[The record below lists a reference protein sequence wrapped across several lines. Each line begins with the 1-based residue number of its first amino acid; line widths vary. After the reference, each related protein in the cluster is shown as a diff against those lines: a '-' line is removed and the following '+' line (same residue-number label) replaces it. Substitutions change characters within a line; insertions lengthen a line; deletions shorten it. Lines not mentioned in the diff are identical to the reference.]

1 MTYTEIYDS
10 WLNDKRLNAEGRK
23 ELENIKD
30 SKEEIEYT
38 PHIGTCA
45 VYRNPR
51 RKR

>member
-30 SKEEIEYT
+30 NKEGRLK
-38 PHIGTCA
+38 HS
-45 VYRNPR
+45 
-51 RKR
+51 